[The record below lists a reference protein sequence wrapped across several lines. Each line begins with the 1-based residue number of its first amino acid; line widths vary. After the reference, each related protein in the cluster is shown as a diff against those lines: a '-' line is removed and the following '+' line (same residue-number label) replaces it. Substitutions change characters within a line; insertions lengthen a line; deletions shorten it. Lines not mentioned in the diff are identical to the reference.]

1 MIHEGHQVWLTGV
14 SARAVLEDSLRDGF
28 TELITTA
35 TSAQCDAILNELP
48 ATLDPAQIVMTSLD
62 GQSLEDALRE
72 RGITIDAIA
81 IGASDEVVDPFG
93 GVSDLSEQNIRT
105 ISSPE
110 DVFREAPIRLLVVA
124 RLIATTGF
132 EPSRILNRMAY
143 RDAGNILDVHSDSIR
158 WGQSMNTLL
167 LGDFVDRGLE
177 WLESTRLLALI
188 LPEIAAMVGFHKSCS
203 LHHKDIWDHTKIVT
217 CKTERNLVVR
227 WSALCHDIGKV
238 WTRSV
243 SKQGQVHFFRHEDH
257 GALLFESIAHRF
269 GLSQPLTDCVA
280 YVIRNHSRVNLYQE
294 DWTDSAVR
302 RLIRQTEGHLND
314 LLAFSK
320 ADYTTKNTTRI
331 RQMERSLEDIQR
343 RITEIRAHDA
353 KKPVLNKGV
362 GVAIMEHFQLRPSR
376 TVGDLKQLL
385 AVTIDEGKLPERA
398 DDSVYLEWLVN
409 QPEAV
414 ARITEAGG
422 LVQP

>member
-1 MIHEGHQVWLTGV
+1 M
-14 SARAVLEDSLRDGF
+14 
-28 TELITTA
+28 
-35 TSAQCDAILNELP
+35 
-48 ATLDPAQIVMTSLD
+48 
-62 GQSLEDALRE
+62 
-72 RGITIDAIA
+72 
-81 IGASDEVVDPFG
+81 
-93 GVSDLSEQNIRT
+93 
-105 ISSPE
+105 
-110 DVFREAPIRLLVVA
+110 
-124 RLIATTGF
+124 
-132 EPSRILNRMAY
+132 
-143 RDAGNILDVHSDSIR
+143 
-158 WGQSMNTLL
+158 
-167 LGDFVDRGLE
+167 
-177 WLESTRLLALI
+177 
-188 LPEIAAMVGFHKSCS
+188 
-203 LHHKDIWDHTKIVT
+203 T